1 MDKLTDA
8 KISVIIPTLNE
19 ERYIG
24 RSLKFLANHERRDL
38 IETIVVD
45 GGSTDGTIE
54 EITSNDHLILVH
66 SKTACR
72 AVQMNMGASVASHD
86 ILYFVHADV
95 ILPDSFFDDI
105 MRAVSTYELG
115 GYRYQFDSNRLLLKL
130 NAFCTRFP
138 MAWCGG
144 GDQTLFITKR
154 LFQELG
160 GFDERYCVMEDFDLV
175 RRSKRFA
182 KYHII
187 PKNVVVSARKYDRNG
202 YLKVQIANFTAFKM
216 FRKGVDPE
224 EIRTYYKGALKLED
238 Y

>member
-1 MDKLTDA
+1 MDKLTNT

-19 ERYIG
+19 ENNIG
-24 RSLKFLANHERRDL
+24 KRLKFFTNHKQRNLFEV
-38 IETIVVD
+38 IVVD
-45 GGSTDGTIE
+45 GVSTDRTID
-54 EITSNDHLILVH
+54 EITSNDHLTLLH

-72 AVQMNMGASVASHD
+72 AVQMNLGAAQASHD

-105 MRAVSTYELG
+105 MRAVKTYKIG
-115 GYRYQFDSNRLLLKL
+115 GYRYQFDSNRVLLKL

-144 GDQTLFITKR
+144 GDQTLFITKE
-154 LFQELG
+154 LFQKLD

-187 PKNVVVSARKYDRNG
+187 PKNVIVSARKYDRNG
-202 YLKVQIANFTAFKM
+202 YLKVQIANLRAFKM
-216 FRKGVDPE
+216 FRKGADPGK
-224 EIRTYYKGALKLED
+224 IRAYYKEALSLED

>member
-1 MDKLTDA
+1 MDKLTNT

-19 ERYIG
+19 ENNIG
-24 RSLKFLANHERRDL
+24 KRLKFFTNHKQRNLFEV
-38 IETIVVD
+38 IVVD
-45 GGSTDGTIE
+45 GGSTDRTID
-54 EITSNDHLILVH
+54 EITSNDYLTLLH

-72 AVQMNMGASVASHD
+72 AVQMNLGAAQASHD

-95 ILPDSFFDDI
+95 ILPDTFFDDI
-105 MRAVSTYELG
+105 MRAVKTYKIG
-115 GYRYQFDSNRLLLKL
+115 GYRYQFDSNRVLLKL

-144 GDQTLFITKR
+144 GDQTLFITKE
-154 LFQELG
+154 LFQKLD

-187 PKNVVVSARKYDRNG
+187 PKNVIVSARKYDRNG
-202 YLKVQIANFTAFKM
+202 YLKVQIANLRAFKM
-216 FRKGVDPE
+216 FRKGVDPGK
-224 EIRTYYKGALKLED
+224 IRAYYKEALSLED